1 MENFNPGRNT
11 EFEKKIGKFLYD
23 PKKNL
28 AKNKNDPAYQNGSM
42 TIFSIV
48 PSLDD
53 IEAVLCRLDSN
64 FALRLFPQPV
74 VTAAV
79 ASNSELV

>member
-1 MENFNPGRNT
+1 MSIP
-11 EFEKKIGKFLYD
+11 LD
-23 PKKNL
+23 
-28 AKNKNDPAYQNGSM
+28 A
-42 TIFSIV
+42 IFSTN

-79 ASNSELV
+79 ASNNELV